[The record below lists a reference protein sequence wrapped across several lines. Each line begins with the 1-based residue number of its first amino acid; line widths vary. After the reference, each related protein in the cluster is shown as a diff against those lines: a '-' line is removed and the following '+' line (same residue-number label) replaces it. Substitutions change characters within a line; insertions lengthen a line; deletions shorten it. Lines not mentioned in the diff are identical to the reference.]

1 MTGNYISWEGG
12 SKSELSVYLRA
23 FDLLLSGNKFVDAQV
38 NIIYMYVLTC
48 ISVVFFYFLRLIFI
62 LKSTVI

>member
-1 MTGNYISWEGG
+1 MKNDRQLDFTFLGKGDR
-12 SKSELSVYLRA
+12 SVYLRA

-48 ISVVFFYFLRLIFI
+48 ISVVFFFTF
-62 LKSTVI
+62 